1 MQKNNKSQR
10 NSNKSQGN
18 FGYGNKKNSQS
29 QMKNYNYAKAKSE
42 IQKPKLPLVYSESMS
57 VSDIAEVTKRS
68 VAEIIK
74 TLISLGIMAN
84 QTQSIDRDT
93 AELLAGELG
102 IEFKIDESKDFTN
115 FEKIEIIDK
124 EEDLVPRPPVVTI
137 MGHVDHGKT
146 TLLDTIRNS
155 RLVQSEYGG
164 ITQAIGAY
172 SIERN
177 GKKITFIDTPGH
189 AAFTEMRARG
199 AKITDIVVLVV
210 AADDGVM
217 PQTREAIDHAKASK
231 CPIIVA
237 VNKCDRANANPDRA
251 KQELAELGLLPE
263 EWGGNVPYVNI
274 SALRGTNV
282 PLLLDTIQLVAE
294 VEEYKAN
301 PNRDATGYVIE
312 SKLDKTKGPTATL
325 LVKSGTLN
333 VGDIIVCGNTW
344 AKIRNMYNDLSKQVR
359 QALPSDAVSITG
371 LVEVPQAGDKFMTIK
386 EERRARMISEIRTLR
401 SKTQSQTSTKVM
413 TLDELFEKAKENES
427 QTLNLMIKADTSG
440 SAEAMKGSLEKINVE
455 GITLNI
461 IRSSV
466 GPVTETDVLLAQ
478 ASQAVIIA
486 FNVIALQNVKDF
498 AKSKGIDIRSYNI
511 IYKLLEDI
519 EAAMKGMLTPVYED
533 RVCGQAEVREIYKA
547 SKIGTIAGSFVTD
560 GFVRRNASVDVIRDG
575 IVIYHGKIASLKR
588 FKDDA
593 KEVKQGFDCGILIEN
608 FNDVKIGDILQFSI
622 TEEVKDE
629 E

>member
-10 NSNKSQGN
+10 SSNKSQGN
-18 FGYGNKKNSQS
+18 FGYGNKKNSQG

-359 QALPSDAVSITG
+359 QAFPSDAVSITG

>member
-10 NSNKSQGN
+10 SSNKSQGN

>member
-10 NSNKSQGN
+10 SSNKSQGN
-18 FGYGNKKNSQS
+18 FGYGNKKNSQG

>member
-10 NSNKSQGN
+10 GSNKNQGN
-18 FGYGNKKNSQS
+18 YGYGNKKNSQG

-359 QALPSDAVSITG
+359 QAFPSDAVSITG

-427 QTLNLMIKADTSG
+427 QTLNIMIKADTSG